1 VVESSRRSGINFVG
15 MTTLLSKEVRR
26 FLRVPGQTVLSPLI
40 STTLYFVVFGYSLG
54 GRVHQVDGVPYVTF
68 IVPGLVFLGM
78 ANNSFL
84 NTSSSLFITKIQGT
98 VVDLL
103 AAPLGPAEL
112 LFGFIG
118 GGMVRGLA
126 VGLLT
131 WVVAAAFTGFRLTHA
146 LPTIGFLIIIAYV
159 FSMLGF
165 LAALWAEKFEQINFF
180 PTFVMLPLTF
190 LGGVFYSVTALPEPW
205 HGISLFNPMVYMVE
219 GLRYGMLGSS
229 SLSPALGGGIL
240 GLVAFAATG
249 LAFAALRSGYKLKT

>member
-1 VVESSRRSGINFVG
+1 MESAERPGLNVIG
-15 MTTLLSKEVRR
+15 MKTLLSKEVRR
-26 FLRVPGQTVLSPLI
+26 FLRVPGQTVLSPLV
-40 STTLYFVVFGYSLG
+40 STILYFLVFGYSLG
-54 GRVHQVDGVPYVTF
+54 GRVHQVNGIPYIIF

-84 NTSSSLFITKIQGT
+84 NASSSLFITKIQGT

-103 AAPLGPAEL
+103 AAPLGPAEI

-118 GGMVRGLA
+118 GGMVRGLT

-131 WVVAAAFTGFRLTHA
+131 WAAAAMFTGFKLIHA
-146 LPTIGFLIIIAYV
+146 LPTLAFLIVITYV
-159 FSMLGF
+159 FSVLGF

-190 LGGVFYSVTALPEPW
+190 LGGVFYSVDALPDPW
-205 HGISLFNPMVYMVE
+205 HAISLFNPMVYMVE

-240 GLVAFAATG
+240 VVVAFVATG
-249 LAFAALRSGYKLKT
+249 VAFAALRTGYKLKT

>member
-1 VVESSRRSGINFVG
+1 MESIDRPGLNVIG
-15 MTTLLSKEVRR
+15 MKTLLSKEVRR
-26 FLRVPGQTVLSPLI
+26 FLRVPGQTVLSPLV
-40 STTLYFVVFGYSLG
+40 STILYFLVFGYSLG
-54 GRVHQVDGVPYVTF
+54 GRVHQVNGIPYIIF

-103 AAPLGPAEL
+103 AAPLGPAEI

-118 GGMVRGLA
+118 GGMVRGLT

-131 WVVAAAFTGFRLTHA
+131 WAAAAMFTGFKLIHA
-146 LPTIGFLIIIAYV
+146 LPTLAFLIVITYV
-159 FSMLGF
+159 FSVLGF

-190 LGGVFYSVTALPEPW
+190 LGGVFYSVDALPEPW
-205 HGISLFNPMVYMVE
+205 HTVSLFNPMVYMVE

-229 SLSPALGGGIL
+229 SLSPALGGSIL
-240 GLVAFAATG
+240 VVVALVATG
-249 LAFAALRSGYKLKT
+249 VTFAALRTGYKLKT

>member
-1 VVESSRRSGINFVG
+1 MESAARPGLNVIG
-15 MTTLLSKEVRR
+15 MKTLLSKEVRR
-26 FLRVPGQTVLSPLI
+26 FLRVPGQTVLSPLV

-54 GRVHQVDGVPYVTF
+54 SRLHQVDGIPYVIF

-103 AAPLGPAEL
+103 AAPLGPTEI

-118 GGMVRGLA
+118 GGMVRGLT

-131 WVVAAAFTGFRLTHA
+131 WAVAAAFTGFKLIHA
-146 LPTIGFLIIIAYV
+146 LPTLGFLVIITYV
-159 FSMLGF
+159 FSVLGF

-190 LGGVFYSVTALPEPW
+190 LGGIFYSVTALPEPW
-205 HGISLFNPMVYMVE
+205 HAISLFNPMVYMVE

-229 SLSPALGGGIL
+229 SLSPAVGGSIL
-240 GLVAFAATG
+240 VIVALVATG
-249 LAFAALRSGYKLKT
+249 LAFTALRTGYRLKS

>member
-1 VVESSRRSGINFVG
+1 
-15 MTTLLSKEVRR
+15 MQTLLAKEVRR

-54 GRVHQVDGVPYVTF
+54 GRVQQVAGVPYVIF

-84 NTSSSLFITKIQGT
+84 NSSSSLFITKIQGT

-103 AAPLGPAEL
+103 AAPLGPLEL
-112 LFGFIG
+112 VYGFIG
-118 GGMVRGLA
+118 GAMVRGLT

-131 WVVAAAFTGFRLTHA
+131 WAVAAAFTGFRLTHA
-146 LPTIGFLIIIAYV
+146 LPTLGFLVIICYV

-165 LAALWAEKFEQINFF
+165 LAGLWAEKFEQINFF
-180 PTFVMLPLTF
+180 PVFVMLPLTF
-190 LGGVFYSVTALPEPW
+190 LGGVFYSVTMLPEPW
-205 HGISLFNPMVYMVE
+205 HSISLCNPMVYMVE

-240 GLVAFAATG
+240 AVVAIVATG
-249 LAFAALRSGYKLKT
+249 FAFAALSSGYKLKT